1 MTSAS
6 PGTHPDDH
14 AALEISRE
22 EILRR
27 LGDPTLTVV
36 DVLPRSSYGDTHIA
50 GALSLPLH
58 EVAARARTVL
68 PELAADIAV
77 YCGGPT

>member
-6 PGTHPDDH
+6 PETRSADPAD
-14 AALEISRE
+14 EISRE
-22 EILRR
+22 EILAR
-27 LGDPTLTVV
+27 LRDASLQVV
-36 DVLPRSSYGDTHIA
+36 DVLPRSSYGEAHIA

-58 EVAARARTVL
+58 EVESRARTVL
-68 PELAADIAV
+68 PDLAADIAV

>member
-1 MTSAS
+1 MSSAS
-6 PGTHPDDH
+6 PETRSHDPAD
-14 AALEISRE
+14 EISRE
-22 EILRR
+22 EILAR
-27 LGDPTLTVV
+27 LGDSSLRVV

-58 EVAARARTVL
+58 EVESRAASVL
-68 PELAADIAV
+68 PDRAADIAV